1 MTNKQ
6 YDTLK
11 TIALIITP
19 VLAFLAS
26 CVTIWGIPYG
36 EQIVGTIT
44 AVVTFLGVCLGISNK
59 NYKEDGITEVFNEDL
74 LKDMLGY
81 EEMLHED
88 GELESEV

>member
-1 MTNKQ
+1 MTNQQ

-36 EQIVGTIT
+36 EQIVATLTALDTLIG
-44 AVVTFLGVCLGISNK
+44 AVVVVVNRQ
-59 NYKEDGITEVFNEDL
+59 YRKEGQDGAQ
-74 LKDMLGY
+74 G
-81 EEMLHED
+81 H
-88 GELESEV
+88 

>member
-26 CVTIWGIPYG
+26 VVTIWGIPYG
-36 EQIVGTIT
+36 EQIVATLTALDTLIG
-44 AVVTFLGVCLGISNK
+44 AVVVVANK
-59 NYKEDGITEVFNEDL
+59 QYQDK
-74 LKDMLGY
+74 
-81 EEMLHED
+81 
-88 GELESEV
+88 

>member
-26 CVTIWGIPYG
+26 VVTIWGIPDG
-36 EQIVGTIT
+36 EQIVATLTALDTLFG
-44 AVVTFLGVCLGISNK
+44 AVVVVANQQ
-59 NYKEDGITEVFNEDL
+59 YKGGEDGAQ
-74 LKDMLGY
+74 G
-81 EEMLHED
+81 H
-88 GELESEV
+88 

>member
-19 VLAFLAS
+19 ILAFLAS

-36 EQIVGTIT
+36 EQIVATLTALDTLIG
-44 AVVTFLGVCLGISNK
+44 AVVVVANK
-59 NYKEDGITEVFNEDL
+59 HSIRTRNK
-74 LKDMLGY
+74 
-81 EEMLHED
+81 
-88 GELESEV
+88 